1 MKNSMRS
8 TKTKGPP
15 QTSRPN
21 LSLEEIEWMNAPM
34 GPRPTAVTVPKK
46 HSNRSIQRRM
56 EAAVDS
62 RIRHFEKCRGLFGFM
77 DRDVYA
83 AGKALLRS
91 DAALAEWMCA
101 PAQALGGKT
110 PIRAIR
116 TASGRK
122 RVVRILLALEYGVYL

>member
-1 MKNSMRS
+1 
-8 TKTKGPP
+8 
-15 QTSRPN
+15 
-21 LSLEEIEWMNAPM
+21 M

-46 HSNRSIQRRM
+46 QSNRSIQRRM

-62 RIRHFEKCRGLFGFM
+62 RIRHFEKCRRLFGFM
-77 DRDVYA
+77 DREVYA

-101 PAQALGGKT
+101 PAQALGGIP